1 MKKAILTLAI
11 AAALILTLGLS
22 ACKTDGRQAEGGKFD
37 ELTTAREVYGF
48 SAASAARSFPP

>member
-37 ELTTAREVYGF
+37 ELTTAAKCTG
-48 SAASAARSFPP
+48 SARHRRARSFPP